1 MNIQVA
7 EINLPVDAET
17 EVLVVG
23 AGPVGLMLSNLLGMY
38 GRDVMLLEQLPQ
50 LIDYPRGVG
59 IDDESLRSVQTVGLT
74 EQILPHTTPQHI
86 MRLVNGRG
94 RIIMTNEPKA
104 DEFGWP
110 RKNGFVQPLVDQ
122 ALCDGLARFASVSVH
137 FSHRVV
143 DVTETADSII
153 ATVEYANA
161 GTTATKRIRARYLVG
176 CEGGK
181 SPTRK
186 RLGVSFEGKS
196 PSTRWLVV
204 DVNNDPLG
212 TPNVFLGADPKRPY
226 VSIGLAH
233 AVRRWEFMI
242 FDHETEEEVT
252 DKKFIHKLLQNH
264 VPDPASLNVIRER
277 VFTHHGRIAGS
288 FRKGRQIIAGDAAH
302 LMPVWMGQGWNS
314 GVRDATN
321 LAWKLATVL
330 RGQAN
335 DALLDTYDVERRDHA
350 KAMIDL
356 SLTLGAIIKPTN
368 PVVVAARDGISA
380 ALNLFPQ
387 VKSYFSDMRFK
398 PMPRYS
404 EGVVVDPTDSIPGKA
419 AAKLTS
425 RLIPTLTA
433 NNHTSPVGVQF
444 IQPRVNTKDAI
455 DVRLDDA
462 VGKWW
467 TVLAWGNSPKGMF
480 TADQLARLE
489 ELGATFAAVV
499 PETQRG
505 WAEAEYPKDVIV
517 VGDVTGKLKK
527 WFDDRPTP
535 VLFIR
540 PDRFIAGACLAQ
552 NAGRTLEAIL
562 EAMSFKAG
570 TPAAAKPAAGTADRI
585 QIPA

>member
-1 MNIQVA
+1 MNLHAAAANVQA
-7 EINLPVDAET
+7 DASADIDT
-17 EVLVVG
+17 EVLVIG

-38 GRDVMLLEQLPQ
+38 GRNVTLVEQLPQ

-59 IDDESLRSVQTVGLT
+59 LDDESLRSIQTVGLS
-74 EQILPHTTPQHI
+74 EQVLPHTTPQHI

-94 RIIMTNEPKA
+94 KVIMTNEPKA
-104 DEFGWP
+104 DDFGWP

-122 ALCDGLARFASVSVH
+122 ALCDGLARFASVGVR
-137 FSHRVV
+137 FSHKVV
-143 DVTETADSII
+143 DVAETAEHVV
-153 ATVEYANA
+153 ATVEYDDG
-161 GTTATKRIRARYLVG
+161 GTTAVKRIRARYLVG

-181 SPTRK
+181 SGTRK

-233 AVRRWEFMI
+233 AVRRWEFML
-242 FDHETEEEVT
+242 FDEETDEQVT
-252 DKKFIHKLLQNH
+252 DKKFIHRLLRDH
-264 VPDPASLNVIRER
+264 VPDPGSLNVIRER

-330 RGQAN
+330 RGQAS

-356 SLTLGAIIKPTN
+356 SLTLGAVIKPTN
-368 PVVVAARDGISA
+368 PVVVGARDGIAA

-398 PMPRYS
+398 PMPRYT
-404 EGVVVDPTDSIPGKA
+404 EGVVVDPTHATPGKA
-419 AAKLTS
+419 AA
-425 RLIPTLTA
+425 RLAGRLVPVLTA
-433 NNHTSPVGVQF
+433 NNRTSPVGVQF
-444 IQPRVNTKDAI
+444 IQPRVNTRDAEN
-455 DVRLDDA
+455 VRLDDV

-467 TVLAWGNSPKGMF
+467 TVLAWGNNPRGMF
-480 TADQLARLE
+480 TEEQLAKLE
-489 ELGATFAAVV
+489 ALGATFTAVV

-505 WAEAEYPKDVIV
+505 WAEAAYPADVLV
-517 VGDVTGKLKK
+517 AGDVTGRLKK

-535 VLFIR
+535 VLFLR
-540 PDRFIAGACLAQ
+540 PDRFVAGACLAQ
-552 NAGRTLEAIL
+552 DAGRTLEAIL
-562 EAMSFKAG
+562 ASMSFIPA
-570 TPAAAKPAAGTADRI
+570 PAAQDARITVPAA
-585 QIPA
+585 